1 VTHLRKIYTALDAKL
16 RREGRLAWVA
26 EEMGALADPATY
38 LQDPETAWERLRPR
52 TTNRRFLG
60 VLQAVAAWREREAQ
74 RINIPRQRLV
84 KDETLL
90 EVAAT
95 TPENPADLARAR
107 GISEGFAKGRSGLG
121 LIAAVKAGKEAPDD
135 TLPEA
140 PKDRAGPP
148 ASPALVAL
156 LKVLLAAKS
165 EEHNVAPKLLAS
177 SDDLDR
183 LAAGDSADVPAL
195 HGWRR
200 DVFGDAALALKGG
213 RLALGVDGKRVK
225 LIPAG

>member
-1 VTHLRKIYTALDAKL
+1 
-16 RREGRLAWVA
+16 
-26 EEMGALADPATY
+26 
-38 LQDPETAWERLRPR
+38 
-52 TTNRRFLG
+52 
-60 VLQAVAAWREREAQ
+60 
-74 RINIPRQRLV
+74 
-84 KDETLL
+84 
-90 EVAAT
+90 
-95 TPENPADLARAR
+95 
-107 GISEGFAKGRSGLG
+107 
-121 LIAAVKAGKEAPDD
+121 
-135 TLPEA
+135 
-140 PKDRAGPP
+140 
-148 ASPALVAL
+148 L